1 MMKVR
6 KHPIDLDKQRH
17 LVFNLGAI
25 YELEQIY
32 GSFDGFFDVI
42 KEMKDQDLFNF
53 LWVGLLHEEEMTIL
67 DPAIIEH
74 YLTSDKVIQHKI
86 KVTVL
91 QAFLSV
97 WTGLDKEDNESAS
110 AQPKHNQNMQ
120 WNWTYFY
127 HIGTALLNMTEA
139 AFWRCTPVKFLAL
152 WKEYRRFNGLDKD
165 LEQQTKEQ
173 QAQQAWIDQYI

>member
-17 LVFNLGAI
+17 LVFDLGAI

-32 GSFDGFFDVI
+32 GSFDAFFDVI
-42 KEMKDQDLFNF
+42 KDMKDQDVFNF

-74 YLTSDKVIQHKI
+74 YLQSEPLAQQHV

-91 QAFLSV
+91 RAFLSV
-97 WTGLDKEDNESAS
+97 WSGLDKEDEGSPQVQS
-110 AQPKHNQNMQ
+110 QQSQGLQ

-127 HIGTALLNMTEA
+127 HIGTVLLNMSEA
-139 AFWRCTPVKFLAL
+139 AFWRCTPVKLLQL
-152 WKEYRRFNGLDKD
+152 WKEYRRFNGLDKA
-165 LEQQTKEQ
+165 TEQ
-173 QAQQAWIDQYI
+173 QAQANAAFIDQYI

>member
-17 LVFNLGAI
+17 LVFDLGAI

-53 LWVGLLHEEEMTIL
+53 LWVGLLHEEEMTVL
-67 DPAIIEH
+67 APEIIEH
-74 YLTSDKVIQHKI
+74 YLSSEQAIQHMI

-91 QAFLSV
+91 RAFLSV

-110 AQPKHNQNMQ
+110 AQPQHNQSLQ
-120 WNWTYFY
+120 WNWAYFY
-127 HIGTALLNMTEA
+127 HIGTVLLNMPEA
-139 AFWRCTPVKFLAL
+139 VFWRCTPVKLLQL
-152 WKEYRRFNGLDKD
+152 WKEYRRFNGLDQAT
-165 LEQQTKEQ
+165 EQQT
-173 QAQQAWIDQYI
+173 QANTAYIDQYI